1 MRRTILAT
9 IGFFALATTASQAGD
24 LPSRYAPPP
33 PVGGG
38 PGTKVGVL
46 NCNIAP
52 SVGLIIVSF
61 QRMDCRFTSEG
72 GGPPEFY
79 SGTMSTL
86 GVDLGFT
93 SGGAL
98 AWAYSRRPIR

>member
-24 LPSRYAPPP
+24 LPSRYAPPL

-61 QRMDCRFTSEG
+61 QRMDCRFASEG
-72 GGPPEFY
+72 GGP
-79 SGTMSTL
+79 S
-86 GVDLGFT
+86 
-93 SGGAL
+93 
-98 AWAYSRRPIR
+98 